1 MTRIR
6 RRTFGSYS
14 GPQIL
19 GTEPFLLDIASSSHW
34 NRVLY
39 LTSLVESGA
48 KFGSITMYDGT
59 AVTAGLH
66 QAIAV
71 YPKELDSEDFYAEDD
86 QGSFWN
92 LLRKLELVP
101 ELREYSLVSSLLKK
115 ENWYLAQ
122 DSFLRYLTDSEVLL
136 KRKKVKVKAGD
147 VVFGSSIR
155 DCFTPNGGR
164 VPTSGPLWEKSS
176 SWALAFHRLFSNPR
190 TFPAQIQF
198 GASHFSHLSST
209 RKVGNS
215 TVSSILYGDR
225 SLSSSYDLALSVFW
239 SHSVNAPSIAFRI
252 LRECLD
258 SSGDTGDQEKFART
272 LLRKL
277 ALSTYGRWH
286 WTTKNGRWQR
296 TRKFAMKMWDHSLFS
311 RTGIMPSSL

>member
-1 MTRIR
+1 MTNIR
-6 RRTFGSYS
+6 RRVFGSYS
-14 GPQIL
+14 GPQVL
-19 GTEPFLLDIASSSHW
+19 GTEPFLLDIPSSSHW
-34 NRVLY
+34 DRVLY

-71 YPKELDSEDFYAEDD
+71 YPKELASEDFYAEDD
-86 QGSFWN
+86 QGSFWE

-101 ELREYSLVSSLLKK
+101 ELKEYSVVSSMLKNQ
-115 ENWYLAQ
+115 NWYLAQ
-122 DSFLRYLTDSEVLL
+122 DSLLRYLTDSEVAL
-136 KRKKVKVKAGD
+136 KGKRIKVKAGD

-155 DCFTPNGGR
+155 DEFTPKGGK
-164 VPTSGPLWEKSS
+164 VPSRGPMWDKSS

-190 TFPAQIQF
+190 TFPAQVQF
-198 GASHFSHLSST
+198 GASHFHRLSST
-209 RKVGNS
+209 RRVGGS
-215 TVSSILYGDR
+215 TVSSILYGDV
-225 SLSSSYDLALSVFW
+225 SLSPSYDLALAVFW
-239 SHSVNAPSIAFRI
+239 SHSVNAPSISFRI

-258 SSGDTGDQEKFART
+258 SLGEVGDQEKFAHT

-277 ALSTYGRWH
+277 ALSNYGRWH